1 MQPKKYALTRL
12 GEFEQAR
19 RVYFRRDTNCPI
31 IAHVGRPYTDTRT
44 AVPSWMVN
52 LSEDGC
58 LITSDYF
65 PARAEDVYIIIPG
78 LGSKVHGVVRS
89 QGEYT
94 LNVKFKTLL
103 TADVVDKV
111 ARIKTIPKN

>member
-1 MQPKKYALTRL
+1 MQPKRYALTRI
-12 GEFEQAR
+12 GEVEENR
-19 RVYFRRDTNCPI
+19 RAYFRRDTNFPVI
-31 IAHVGRPYTDTRT
+31 VHVRRFNADNRT

-52 LSEDGC
+52 ISEDGC

-65 PARAEDVYIIIPG
+65 PARADDVYIIIPG

-94 LNVKFKTLL
+94 LNIKFKTLL
-103 TADVVDKV
+103 TTDVVSTV
-111 ARIKTIPKN
+111 TRINPVPKN